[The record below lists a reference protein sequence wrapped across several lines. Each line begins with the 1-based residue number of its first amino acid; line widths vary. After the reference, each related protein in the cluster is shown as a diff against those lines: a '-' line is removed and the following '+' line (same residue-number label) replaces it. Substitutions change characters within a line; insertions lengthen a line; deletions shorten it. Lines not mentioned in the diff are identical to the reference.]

1 MTKAELN
8 PNNWYVIHKEGGLIT
23 SFKRKPNGNPQPYL
37 SYKPALNA
45 MKKLGGNDGWESG
58 WFVTT
63 TVALARAKW
72 GNV

>member
-1 MTKAELN
+1 MTKADLN
-8 PNNWYVIHKEGGLIT
+8 PNNWYVIHKEDGLIT
-23 SFKRKPNGNPQPYL
+23 MFLCKQGKPHHYL

-45 MKKLGGNDGWESG
+45 MRKLGGNDGWESG

>member
-23 SFKRKPNGNPQPYL
+23 SFKRKPNGKPQPYL

-58 WFVTT
+58 WFVATT
-63 TVALARAKW
+63 IALARAKW
-72 GNV
+72 AE

>member
-23 SFKRKPNGNPQPYL
+23 SFKRKPNGKPQPYL

-58 WFVTT
+58 WFVANTI
-63 TVALARAKW
+63 ALARCKRAE
-72 GNV
+72 